1 MAYFAELNSNN
12 IVLRVV
18 AIGDQFL
25 LDENNVEQEEKGI
38 EFCKQLWGE
47 DTIWKQ
53 TSYNTYGGQHR
64 EGKTP
69 LRKNYAAIGDTY
81 DEQIDAFISPKPE
94 GEGWTLDEDRGGWR
108 NFELERL
115 EKEREE
121 LAKQMK
127 IGVTHVNANN

>member
-1 MAYFAELNSNN
+1 MAYFAELDSNN

-18 AIGDQFL
+18 AIGNQIL

-38 EFCKQLWGE
+38 EFCKQLWGQ
-47 DTIWKQ
+47 DTIWRQ

-81 DEQIDAFISPKPE
+81 DSQLDAFVPPKPE
-94 GEGWTLDEDRGGWR
+94 GDGWIIDEETGYWK
-108 NFELERL
+108 NPVLEAL
-115 EKEREE
+115 EAQQNSNEVSNSE
-121 LAKQMK
+121 
-127 IGVTHVNANN
+127 